1 MDHTQNLFDD
11 DKDTWKQALEVAGL
25 GVWDWDL
32 KSNITMYSESW
43 CQMLGYQRSDFPDD
57 EDLFLLLVHP
67 EDREAAIESGD
78 RHLAGKCDSIETELR
93 LQHKAGHWVWVLD
106 RGAVVERDEDG
117 RPLRVMGVQTDITQH
132 KEAERRAS
140 LTNERFRLAIAV
152 SHIGI
157 WHFDAERER
166 SFWDAKTCD
175 IFGLDTVPRDIDGE
189 TWSGFLHPEDRIET
203 ERKHAQALTEQ
214 NEVKLRYRIVR
225 KDGEIR
231 TVETLAKFAP
241 NQGHAGYLVGTIK
254 DVTEDIEAAGALQAE
269 KERYEITLGAISDA
283 VISTGVEGTIN
294 FVNQSA
300 IAMLSVAEEALIGSN
315 IFHLFNNDTS
325 TRIVHQEIPDNFE
338 NGVNL
343 EINSELYRCKSNP
356 LLSPSGYFWG
366 NVYTFQNISEETR
379 KQKQL
384 AYAAHH
390 DSLTGLYNRVAFD
403 ETLEKAILH
412 SDNTA
417 FAILYLDIDHFKA
430 VNDFAGHAAGDE
442 ALKSIASNV
451 SNLLPQE
458 ALFARLGGD
467 EFSILLSN
475 SDIEAAQRIAES
487 VIAAVRNVEFG
498 WTNSGPRLG
507 CSIGITIVNDPSISA
522 SDALARADDACYA
535 AKSAGRNQLSFFSE
549 IKSPATS
556 GLSAAREVADLSE
569 ALQEN
574 RVLLFAQEIQ
584 KLGQPSE
591 QCGRVEIL
599 ARLRKRD
606 GRIVG
611 PDAFIP
617 AAERFGM
624 ASILD
629 RWIIRKAI
637 AEYGCLL
644 SQIDLKIGFN
654 LSAQTLSDPG
664 LWSFV
669 HGTAEEHGMP
679 LSQIGFEI
687 TETTAVT
694 CFETANRFSRNAREH
709 GCMISLDDFGSGLS
723 SFDYLR
729 RFSVN
734 CIKIDGSFVE
744 KFVDSDVDR
753 AIVAAVVEL
762 AKNLGSDVVAE
773 KIENDETI
781 TQLRKLGVTYGQGFH
796 LHRPEM
802 LDDLI
807 QRRLRQP
814 SNCER
819 SSALDWLQ
827 TSAG

>member
-1 MDHTQNLFDD
+1 MDDAQHLFED

-32 KSNITMYSESW
+32 KSNICMYSESW

-57 EDLFLLLVHP
+57 ADLFLLLVHP

-106 RGAVVERDEDG
+106 RGAIVERDEEG

-152 SHIGI
+152 SDIGI
-157 WHFDAERER
+157 WHFDAERKR
-166 SFWDAKTCD
+166 SYWDAKTCE
-175 IFGLDTVPRDIDGE
+175 IFGLDPVPRNIDGE
-189 TWSGFLHPEDRIET
+189 TWSGFLHSADRAEA
-203 ERKHAQALTEQ
+203 ERQHEQALSGQ
-214 NEVKLRYRIVR
+214 KEVKLCYRIVR

-241 NQGHAGYLVGTIK
+241 DQGRAGYLVGTIK
-254 DVTEDIEAAGALQAE
+254 DVTEDIKAAGALQAE

-294 FVNQSA
+294 FVNRSA
-300 IAMLSVAEEALIGSN
+300 IAMLSVDEKALIGSN
-315 IFHLFNNDTS
+315 IFRLFNNDTS
-325 TRIVHQEIPDNFE
+325 TRIVHQEIPDNFD

-356 LLSPSGYFWG
+356 LLSPSGSFWG

-390 DSLTGLYNRVAFD
+390 DALTGLHNRVAFD
-403 ETLEKAILH
+403 ESLEKAILH
-412 SDNTA
+412 SDSAA

-442 ALKSIASNV
+442 ALKLIASSV
-451 SNLLPQE
+451 SDLLPQD

-475 SDIEAAQRIAES
+475 SDVEPARKVAEN
-487 VIAAVRNVEFG
+487 VIAAIRNVELG

-507 CSIGITIVNDPSISA
+507 CSIGIAIVNDPSISA

-535 AKSAGRNQLSFFSE
+535 AKSAGRNQFSFFSE

-574 RVLLFAQEIQ
+574 RLLLFGQEIH

-637 AEYGCLL
+637 ADYGRLL
-644 SQIDLKIGFN
+644 GQIDLKIGFN

-669 HGTAEEHGMP
+669 HDTATEHGMP

-744 KFVDSDVDR
+744 KFVDSHVDR

-781 TQLRKLGVTYGQGFH
+781 LQLRKLGVIYGQGFH
-796 LHRPEM
+796 LHRPEL
-802 LDDLI
+802 LDDLM
-807 QRRLRQP
+807 QRRLHQTSHWDRP
-814 SNCER
+814 SE
-819 SSALDWLQ
+819 LDWLQ
-827 TSAG
+827 KSDA